1 MTESPTNVYSTL
13 AWRPAEVVEATEVS
27 HVQKAVSRAAS
38 AGQQVRAISPH
49 VWSWSGGVVAEGGV
63 TIVMRIDGIAHDDSE
78 RVVVGAG
85 VLLADLHVSAARR
98 GLQLDAHGGCMT
110 SRASQT
116 AGGAVATNVHHT
128 GVATFADRCTFVD
141 IVREDSTVVRAE
153 CGDELWRLTV
163 GGAGRTGV
171 IVRVGFELGARTFY
185 RPTHSPFHN
194 ARFHRSLGEEFS
206 AFCDAYHNVAPMQ
219 RIHYRSVLKGLIVES
234 TYERTT
240 DAGGARQLAVDFA
253 TGDFGA
259 KPLFFRYVFHPLD
272 LLAEELPLSWYGL
285 WTACFIPVFETLF
298 SDVPSGTVCL
308 DYACS
313 SHIVEWD
320 EHLEIAF
327 FVPCR
332 EARRFGDWFDA
343 WRSHSRSL
351 KHVGLVMRYV
361 YGSDTLFAGNSPF
374 DDNYINLTLSNY
386 HHASFETFAGELHR
400 LVADVGT
407 EFGSTVRLHPGK
419 FDPPGIRPPPQAERL
434 RTQSVRPDGYAILP
448 RMFAHHPYALATAAQ
463 YRRTPPRAVPFVIV
477 LLGAVITWRV
487 ATFDPSYSV
496 EEGIAFVRLWWA
508 FLTTMA
514 VVNLFFLARLYMA
527 TWYSRSPYTRAQRFL
542 CTLFVVGC
550 ASRSFVVRGD
560 VERLSLLDTLFAVVA
575 IGRSIATVAEV
586 SFATQWAVLLHHAL
600 TKSGS
605 RWRWM
610 PLLLTPLAVSAQCFS
625 WYAALTTHYL
635 FSAIE
640 EAHWAV
646 ITVVILASFVAL
658 LLCPRCP
665 LNTSVTRFC
674 AIATAPM
681 LAWLLFLVFV
691 DVPTYARYWMR
702 DEAAGK
708 EYLSLEE
715 GLDQITRWRVTWRY
729 EGWEHAWKW
738 MTPYFVCGSWI
749 SILLVSYPNMDVTE
763 RAPFV

>member
-1 MTESPTNVYSTL
+1 MKATPTNVYSTL
-13 AWRPAEVVEATEVS
+13 AWRPAEVVEVTEIFQ
-27 HVQKAVSRAAS
+27 VQEVVSRAAL
-38 AGQQVRAISPH
+38 AGQTVRAISPH

-63 TIVMRIDGIAHDDSE
+63 TIVMGIDGIAHDKDGH
-78 RVVVGAG
+78 VVVGAG

-116 AGGAVATNVHHT
+116 VGGAVATNVHHT
-128 GVATFADRCTFVD
+128 GAATFADRCTFVD
-141 IVREDSTVVRAE
+141 IVREDSTLVRAQR
-153 CGDELWRLTV
+153 GDQLWRLTV
-163 GGAGRTGV
+163 GGAGRAGV
-171 IVRVGFELGARTFY
+171 IVRVGFELSARTFY
-185 RPTHSPFHN
+185 RPTHSPLHN
-194 ARFHRSLGEEFS
+194 VRFHRSLGEEFS
-206 AFCDAYHNVAPMQ
+206 AFCDAYHNVEPMQ
-219 RIHYRSVLKGLIVES
+219 RIHYRSVMKGLIVES
-234 TYERTT
+234 TYERTADT
-240 DAGGARQLAVDFA
+240 GRARQLAMDFA
-253 TGDFGA
+253 AGDFGA

-332 EARRFGDWFDA
+332 EARRFGDWFDS

-361 YGSDTLFAGNSPF
+361 YGSDTLLAGNSPA
-374 DDNYINLTLSNY
+374 DDNYINLTFSNY

-400 LVADVGT
+400 LVADVGA

-419 FDPPGIRPPPQAERL
+419 FDPPGIRLANEL
-434 RTQSVRPDGYAILP
+434 TLP
-448 RMFAHHPYALATAAQ
+448 SMFAHQSHALSTAAQ
-463 YRRTPPRAVPFVIV
+463 YRRTPPRAVPFLIV
-477 LLGAVITWRV
+477 LLGAVVTWRV
-487 ATFDPSYSV
+487 ATFDPPYSV
-496 EEGIAFVRLWWA
+496 EEGVAFVRLWWA
-508 FLTTMA
+508 FLSTMA
-514 VVNLFFLARLYMA
+514 VVNLLLLVRLYMA
-527 TWYSRSPYTRAQRFL
+527 TWYSRSRYTRVQRFL

-560 VERLSLLDTLFAVVA
+560 VERLSLLDTLFAAVA

-586 SFATQWAVLLHHAL
+586 SFATQWAVLLHHTL

-605 RWRWM
+605 RWRRM
-610 PLLLTPLAVSAQCFS
+610 PLLLTPLGISAQCFS

-646 ITVVILASFVAL
+646 ITIVILASFVAL

-674 AIATAPM
+674 AIATAPV
-681 LAWLLFLVFV
+681 LAWFLFLVFV
-691 DVPTYARYWMR
+691 DVPTYARYWLR

-708 EYLSLEE
+708 QYLSIEE
-715 GLDQITRWRVTWRY
+715 GLEQITSWRVTWRY
-729 EGWEHAWKW
+729 EDWEHAWKW

-749 SILLVSYPNMDVTE
+749 SLLLVSYPSMDVTE
-763 RAPFV
+763 NAPFV